1 MRSSL
6 IIRESL
12 SRYQQKLK
20 LNFTSREVG
29 LEREIKLSRQA
40 SNSFEV
46 PVLYS
51 ELSDSELLDNTRC
64 YYQLTGTMPHKI
76 FHAPKAGCFAGY

>member
-6 IIRESL
+6 IIREFL

-20 LNFTSREVG
+20 LTFTSREVG

-40 SNSFEV
+40 SNTFDAADYFNLLQINGYNAAQDFIPRQKQAVSQDF
-46 PVLYS
+46 
-51 ELSDSELLDNTRC
+51 ELLD
-64 YYQLTGTMPHKI
+64 
-76 FHAPKAGCFAGY
+76 